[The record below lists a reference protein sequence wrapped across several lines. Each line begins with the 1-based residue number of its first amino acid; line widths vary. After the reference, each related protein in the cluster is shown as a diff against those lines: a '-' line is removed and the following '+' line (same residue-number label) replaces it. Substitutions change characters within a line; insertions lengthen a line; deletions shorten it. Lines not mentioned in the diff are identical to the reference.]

1 MESGE
6 SDSSDA
12 DSERDGYAIGSD
24 GEDDPEVLLAVLEQ
38 VVAGESDNLNIKCCS
53 VESRILVGNAAAESI
68 KQAAQKAAQEAKQ
81 AEEVEAAAAVEQKLD
96 QVFGF
101 DADGPVRQHV
111 KVPRAAKQ
119 RRLSETSQL
128 STVLAG
134 LRKGNV

>member
-1 MESGE
+1 M
-6 SDSSDA
+6 
-12 DSERDGYAIGSD
+12 
-24 GEDDPEVLLAVLEQ
+24 LLAVLEQ

-101 DADGPVRQHV
+101 DADGPVRQ
-111 KVPRAAKQ
+111 
-119 RRLSETSQL
+119 
-128 STVLAG
+128 
-134 LRKGNV
+134 